1 MTTTQLPVVLADL
14 RNSAP
19 RSFDK
24 TLIDIMY
31 ALQLG
36 RQPIVEAAAP
46 VPAYDDAALVAKVET
61 LEQRIAA
68 ANMGDIHTVLLMM
81 AEKINALEMKVFDLE
96 MRIDP
101 IETANRLLAAE
112 AAKRM
117 GAAA

>member
-46 VPAYDDAALVAKVET
+46 AYDDAALVAKVET

-68 ANMGDIHTVLLMM
+68 ANMGDIHAVLLMM

-96 MRIDP
+96 MRLDP
-101 IETANRLLAAE
+101 VETANRLLAAE